1 MKLREIPGKQVK
13 GKDTFYDGW
22 GIMVPWYSRWAKKV
36 DKYRGWYSAK
46 IHGPN
51 QVLVTYPAYPFDLYQ
66 STDNFLKIGA
76 GVTAFI
82 QLGLDE
88 AANDFDTHTD
98 DGRLMRNLLLEFD
111 VGTQLSVRVLDRD
124 AEMGVSLKM
133 ELVPLSV

>member
-1 MKLREIPGKQVK
+1 MPTEKIRYDRSERPERNRELFVTKLREIPGEQVK

-22 GIMVPWYSRWAKKV
+22 GIMVPWDRRWAKKV

-66 STDNFLKIGA
+66 STDNFLNIGA

-88 AANDFDTHTD
+88 AANDF
-98 DGRLMRNLLLEFD
+98 N
-111 VGTQLSVRVLDRD
+111 
-124 AEMGVSLKM
+124 A
-133 ELVPLSV
+133 